1 MEARDRSLGA
11 LLGLVAG
18 DRNGGPVRF
27 ALRLTESL
35 VERREF
41 DLADILDRY
50 KQWWETGAFDT
61 GPTAAA
67 VLQRVSEGEGLEAAV
82 AAVDRR
88 AGGQTAGVGPAHHS
102 APLGA
107 LTYIPYEQLG
117 RAARQEARL
126 THQHHLAGW
135 VSAAVCYLIRTL
147 VEGMEWSDAL
157 RRVATRL
164 RMEAQSDSPAVQ
176 GLKDPLPAAGVS
188 VAHVATS
195 VAELVDEPGGA
206 WGPSREDPLRR
217 GGYAPDV
224 LRAALRFT
232 DRAGSAVEAIDT
244 SLRFAGPANYAPVL
258 VGVLA
263 GARWGADAI
272 PGALLK
278 REASIG
284 ESFRKLVAASWA

>member
-27 ALRLTESL
+27 ALRLAESL

-41 DLADILDRY
+41 NLTDILVRY
-50 KQWWETGAFDT
+50 VQWWEAGAFDT

-67 VLQRVSEGEGLEAAV
+67 VLQRVSQGEDLEAAV

-88 AGGQTAGVGPAHHS
+88 AGGQTAGVGPAHRS

-107 LTYIPYEQLG
+107 LAFIPYEGLG

-126 THQHHLAGW
+126 THRHPLAGW
-135 VSAAVCYLIRTL
+135 VSAAACYLVRTL
-147 VEGMEWSDAL
+147 VEGAEWSDAL
-157 RRVATRL
+157 RRVAARL
-164 RMEAQSDSPAVQ
+164 RMEAQSDIPVRQALKGPFPPA
-176 GLKDPLPAAGVS
+176 GMS
-188 VAHVATS
+188 VVHVATS
-195 VAELVDEPGGA
+195 VAGLLKEPIAAQGGGRE
-206 WGPSREDPLRR
+206 GPLSR

-224 LRAALRFT
+224 LRAGLRFT
-232 DRAGSAVEAIDT
+232 HRAGTVGEALDA

-278 REASIG
+278 HEASLV
-284 ESFRKLVAASWA
+284 ESFRQLVAASWN